1 MVTSV
6 ANRDR
11 AIAELTTAVQTLA
24 ALEPS
29 PDEIHALTRL
39 SHASGNGTSRDGV
52 QYLYRAVERG
62 GRQPAVTGTMST
74 H

>member
-1 MVTSV
+1 MPATGLAARISTLVACGRQSTMSSPTLIEAFLRARLAMVTSV

-29 PDEIHALTRL
+29 RMRSMP
-39 SHASGNGTSRDGV
+39 
-52 QYLYRAVERG
+52 
-62 GRQPAVTGTMST
+62 
-74 H
+74 